1 MQTSRFAAT
10 NAKPRWWVP
19 VLAIAL
25 AWGAALV
32 APRCAPDDTDM
43 DAEVTEPPP
52 APPHHLQRAAPPHGT
67 ESRVILQRG

>member
-1 MQTSRFAAT
+1 VQPSRFDSQA
-10 NAKPRWWVP
+10 AKPRWWVP

-32 APRCAPDDTDM
+32 APRCAPQDTDI

-52 APPHHLQRAAPPHGT
+52 APPHHLQPAAPARGR
-67 ESRVILQRG
+67 ESRVILRPG